1 MLRSF
6 GFGGKKSAPH
16 KPSNA
21 EENKL
26 LADEGVE
33 LERAL
38 IAMDAVLDGQ
48 IDYATKLTTHDD
60 KVYTKIAT
68 GVLRFIEATVS
79 FETDAIMKAVD
90 ALSISESAAN
100 SMKNAAQSANVITT
114 RYRPGAEFE
123 LVEYESSLL
132 AAISMLLTE
141 GKLEILKALYKI
153 RKTYLALEEL
163 RKHIYSVNP
172 NVREGVAET
181 PSVVPQGVSLGEFE
195 ELHRQRTER
204 LSVPSAG
211 SPSSTIEEYIQSGVD
226 SMCGLLHLIL
236 SSVPPTIQ
244 KLLSV
249 VGLSGDRETSLEML
263 WRSSSTYR
271 NIHGSL
277 ALIAL
282 IMFFDS
288 QLQYKDIQLSPEDE
302 LAISKKFD
310 DERNSLA
317 TVQSSKNNS
326 FVGKTTERLTP
337 KELRDTESR
346 LLVDLRNQREYY
358 PHGVLWLLQQGR
370 LIAHKNLLNG
380 VNILESD
387 ECGPNQMRQV
397 EGLLMFDRTMFLL
410 SLDRLEKASEDFIKL
425 KDVSSWSH
433 PLYMYLSAACQL
445 ELYRR
450 SEDQASP
457 EALKHKKLATE
468 RFEKALTVGGKKKV
482 LGRKMP
488 FDGYVIRKVEGFK
501 SVAAR
506 KKVDLV
512 DAITTSPFYEAL
524 YFWNGNARMSPE
536 LSEAA
541 YKNLL
546 YSVSD
551 RAKVSESEEDKFTRQ
566 VLEAAYLR
574 GTEQKEKGYEL
585 AEKLAKMVSPT
596 ETAGKKNC
604 HALGEPWAGPAAL
617 YERAI
622 YEWVKYGP
630 DHARRVRKFLAL
642 CSDWDGDYELSTRI
656 GMKVTGANDRLGIYR
671 L

>member
-6 GFGGKKSAPH
+6 GFGVKKVAPH
-16 KPSNA
+16 KPLNA

-26 LADEGVE
+26 LVDEGVQ

-79 FETDAIMKAVD
+79 FETDAILKAVD
-90 ALSISESAAN
+90 ALSLSESAAT
-100 SMKNAAQSANVITT
+100 SMKHTAQSDNIITT

-163 RKHIYSVNP
+163 RKHIYSVNSTMS
-172 NVREGVAET
+172 EGVAKT
-181 PSVVPQGVSLGEFE
+181 PSVVTEGVSLAEFE
-195 ELHRQRTER
+195 QLHKQRTER
-204 LSVPSAG
+204 LSIPNSG

-249 VGLSGDRETSLEML
+249 VGLSGDRETALEML

-288 QLQYKDIQLSPEDE
+288 QLQYKDIQLSPEEE
-302 LAISKKFD
+302 LEISKKFD
-310 DERNSLA
+310 VERSSLA
-317 TVQSSKNNS
+317 TTQSKKKNS
-326 FVGKTTERLTP
+326 YVGKTTERLTP
-337 KELRDTESR
+337 KELRDTEAR
-346 LLVDLRNQREYY
+346 LLADLKKQREYY

-370 LIAHKNLLNG
+370 LIAHKNLVEG
-380 VNILESD
+380 VEILESD

-425 KDVSSWSH
+425 KEVSTWSH

-450 SEDQASP
+450 SKDQSSP
-457 EALKHKKLATE
+457 EALHHKKLATG

-501 SVAAR
+501 AVAAR
-506 KKVDLV
+506 NKLDLV

-524 YFWNGNARMSPE
+524 YFWNGNARMTPE
-536 LSEAA
+536 LSEEA
-541 YKNLL
+541 YKYLL
-546 YSVSD
+546 YSVSE
-551 RAKVSESEEDKFTRQ
+551 RAKVKESDDDKFTRQ
-566 VLEAAYLR
+566 VLEVAYLR
-574 GTEQKEKGYEL
+574 RTAQKEKGYEL
-585 AEKLAKMVSPT
+585 SEKLAKMVCPS
-596 ETAGKKNC
+596 ETSGKKNY
-604 HALGEPWAGPAAL
+604 HSMGEPWAGPAAL

-630 DHARRVRKFLAL
+630 DHAKQIRKWLAL
-642 CSDWDGDYELSTRI
+642 SSEWDGDYELSTRI